1 MRDALSGRSGDGAPE
16 PPPTPPGPPPAPD
29 PPIPTRPTPPTRL
42 ETTRAG
48 HHGRPPHPT
57 ALNAHS
63 RHTRETHSGDAL
75 GRRTRETHSD
85 ALATTLRTRRTRPS
99 GPSPQ
104 PSRST
109 SSKPPPNNLPRRHD
123 QNPADF
129 RAAQADPGTGR
140 GRCGSDP
147 ACVMRAQR
155 DAVHPASR
163 RASPARHN
171 PPALDSCEP
180 ASHNASPGDITNST
194 PPGLAPG
201 SSGAGTRR
209 VPGRVPDSPEQVP
222 GPAGA
227 AGAAGLRAVAVRAR
241 HDRGGPCPWRAG
253 PWPSTRRRPH
263 RARRARAP
271 AMALG
276 STR

>member
-1 MRDALSGRSGDGAPE
+1 MRDAVPPCEMRYRGEAGTGRRNRPRRLPGRPRHPTRRSRRARLPQRAWRRPE
-16 PPPTPPGPPPAPD
+16 RAITADPRTPPPSTAPRITP
-29 PPIPTRPTPPTRL
+29 
-42 ETTRAG
+42 
-48 HHGRPPHPT
+48 
-57 ALNAHS
+57 
-63 RHTRETHSGDAL
+63 

-104 PSRST
+104 PPRST

-171 PPALDSCEP
+171 PPALDSREP

-201 SSGAGTRR
+201 SSGAGTRQ
-209 VPGRVPDSPEQVP
+209 VPGRVPDSPEQAP

-253 PWPSTRRRPH
+253 PWPSTRHRPH
-263 RARRARAP
+263 RARRARVP